1 VVGDGAFLVATL
13 ADGPAIMVYVSNHAE
28 AARRV
33 TVSGADLDGE
43 YLVDEEMPDGSI
55 VIRPNTGAAGM
66 RERLGVKQMSP
77 EEFKRVVAE
86 SGIARPDG
94 EG

>member
-1 VVGDGAFLVATL
+1 MSKQR
-13 ADGPAIMVYVSNHAE
+13 ADAPSLPP
-28 AARRV
+28 RCV

-55 VIRPNTGAAGM
+55 LIRPNTSAAAM
-66 RERLGVKQMSP
+66 RRRLGVEQMSA
-77 EEFKRVVAE
+77 EEFRRVVAE
-86 SGIARPDG
+86 SGIGPPDG